1 MRVCE
6 CLCGY
11 VCVRGS
17 CVVECVNASMVGSVV
32 VRACVNVHVLVA
44 VSV

>member
-17 CVVECVNASMVGSVV
+17 CVVECVYASVGGSVV
-32 VRACVNVHVLVA
+32 VCACVNVRVLVA